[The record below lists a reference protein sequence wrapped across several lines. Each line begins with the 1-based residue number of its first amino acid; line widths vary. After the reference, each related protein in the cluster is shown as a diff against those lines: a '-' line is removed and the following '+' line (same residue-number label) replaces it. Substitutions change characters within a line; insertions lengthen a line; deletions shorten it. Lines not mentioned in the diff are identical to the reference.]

1 MKDLFQKRAE
11 LANRLSTMTGSQLY
25 DEMKDRASRKIT
37 PVLAEGNV
45 RLQYGQYTPATVK
58 S

>member
-1 MKDLFQKRAE
+1 MKDLFQKRAA

-25 DEMKDRASRKIT
+25 DEMKDRANRKVT

-45 RLQYGQYTPATVK
+45 RLQYGQHTSAKIKV
-58 S
+58 